1 MLQEELTEELRS
13 LATEL
18 DELAAFDM
26 GGSQF
31 TATDTGAINCAPPE
45 IPDFQ
50 IVSPLG
56 QGGMGAVYVAR
67 QESLGRDVAV
77 KVVGKARLSHLD
89 EARTVASL
97 HHPNIVQVFAAG
109 RDGDAAWFAMELV
122 DGESADRHAFATV
135 EEVARLGVSVAEALA
150 YAHRCGI
157 LHRDVKPSNVFVG
170 KDGQVKLGDF
180 GLACLAEE
188 GPSDKSG
195 TKRFMAPE
203 LLAGGTATE
212 QSDQYALGIT
222 LRDLGGSR
230 CRATAVTPPGGSRCR
245 ATNSDAQQL
254 VPPMDCGARVPPDFA
269 AILDKATREDP
280 KERYENM
287 EAMLADLRRFLAHQ
301 PVVANPPSIG
311 RRFRLFARRNPL
323 AAFGNVAAV
332 VCLVAFVVALAVG
345 YVKTSR
351 ALEVARLEEEKATR
365 ALEETQRALGAT
377 RQEAVQ
383 AAQSLA
389 AVLTHFNRGDRDPRD
404 TELRRAQEVIEA
416 LAARFPDDETIKASV
431 EEIRKARE
439 RRANQPRR
447 PRRYYPR

>member
-1 MLQEELTEELRS
+1 MLQEELTAELRS

-31 TATDTGAINCAPPE
+31 AATDAGAMNYTPPE

-77 KVVGKARLSHLD
+77 KVVGKARLSRLD

-109 RDGDAAWFAMELV
+109 KDGDAAWFAMELV
-122 DGESADRHAFATV
+122 DGESADRHAFASV

-188 GPSDKSG
+188 GASNKSG

-212 QSDQYALGIT
+212 KSDQYALGVT
-222 LRDLGGSR
+222 LRDLGKNIPS
-230 CRATAVTPPGGSRCR
+230 
-245 ATNSDAQQL
+245 
-254 VPPMDCGARVPPDFA
+254 DFA
-269 AILDKATREDP
+269 AVLDKATREDP
-280 KERYENM
+280 KERYEDM
-287 EAMLADLRRFLAHQ
+287 EAMLADVRRFLAHQ
-301 PVVANPPSIG
+301 PVAANPPSVW

-323 AAFGNVAAV
+323 AAFGNVAAA
-332 VCLVAFVVALAVG
+332 VCLAAFVVALAVG

-351 ALEVARLEEEKATR
+351 ALEVARREEEKATR
-365 ALEETQRALGAT
+365 ALEEVQN
-377 RQEAVQ
+377 EAVQ

-389 AVLTHFNRGDRDPRD
+389 TVVTHFKRGEGDPRD
-404 TELRRAQEVIEA
+404 AELRRALEVLEA

-431 EEIRKARE
+431 EEINKARE

-447 PRRYYPR
+447 PRRYFPR

>member
-26 GGSQF
+26 GGPPSSAAEDAQQRV
-31 TATDTGAINCAPPE
+31 PPE

-50 IVSPLG
+50 IISPLG

-67 QESLGRDVAV
+67 QESLGRNVAV

-109 RDGDAAWFAMELV
+109 KDGDAAWFAMELV
-122 DGESADRHAFATV
+122 DGESADRHAFASA

-230 CRATAVTPPGGSRCR
+230 CRAT
-245 ATNSDAQQL
+245 NSDAQQL

-323 AAFGNVAAV
+323 AAFGNVAAAI
-332 VCLVAFVVALAVG
+332 CLVAFVVALAVG